1 MIGISIAAKKEWEA
15 TLNYFG
21 LNHEECE
28 KYPFGEYFKKIID
41 NKEVVFYL
49 GGVRKMNASASTQY
63 MIDHFNLAKIIVAGT
78 CAGINDS
85 YSQLDIFIPNKAVQY
100 DCTVKETEPLIKDSF
115 TVLNNFENESI
126 LTGTIGTADKP
137 VVMWKDYLEL
147 KENNIT
153 IADTESAAIMYIC
166 RANDVECIVIKGIS
180 DFPKN
185 EAETSNE
192 ESHEEQLN
200 TFLENIPKIMTKIYD
215 HYLVYALRTSINY
228 QEYESKSTTIKNND
242 SPNSFPSVGI
252 NW

>member
-100 DCTVKETEPLIKDSF
+100 D
-115 TVLNNFENESI
+115 
-126 LTGTIGTADKP
+126 
-137 VVMWKDYLEL
+137 
-147 KENNIT
+147 
-153 IADTESAAIMYIC
+153 
-166 RANDVECIVIKGIS
+166 
-180 DFPKN
+180 
-185 EAETSNE
+185 
-192 ESHEEQLN
+192 
-200 TFLENIPKIMTKIYD
+200 
-215 HYLVYALRTSINY
+215 
-228 QEYESKSTTIKNND
+228 
-242 SPNSFPSVGI
+242 
-252 NW
+252 